1 MDIAITA
8 SKVIDRAIL
17 LEEGG
22 AIVIPCSSYEEMEKL
37 RTRLYKIR
45 RQLKSQ
51 HRELSSSIDITRKV
65 RENKWTLYI
74 TKDTGLSGVFIVED
88 GEAKPFTLE
97 EQAPEQVPE
106 EEPLEQAP
114 EDFDEV
120 AARMEEAQDLQ
131 EDSSEFQETSKNNIS

>member
-97 EQAPEQVPE
+97 EQTPEQVP

-120 AARMEEAQDLQ
+120 AAKIEEAQDLQ
-131 EDSSEFQETSKNNIS
+131 EENEETSKNNIS